1 MSKHVRSDLLKPA
14 GASCRFAKEVT
25 NHRRHLFAN
34 EDPEKPQKRDDRGRR
49 GANLKQAVK
58 NPDRQPHG
66 EADQI
71 NFHAAFS
78 GAASAAWDP
87 RAHLEKRTWIP

>member
-1 MSKHVRSDLLKPA
+1 MSKHVRPDLLKPA

-49 GANLKQAVK
+49 GANLNQAAPVLTSVQLQGGFV
-58 NPDRQPHG
+58 RVAG
-66 EADQI
+66 SLI
-71 NFHAAFS
+71 GRHAR
-78 GAASAAWDP
+78 GGP
-87 RAHLEKRTWIP
+87 Q